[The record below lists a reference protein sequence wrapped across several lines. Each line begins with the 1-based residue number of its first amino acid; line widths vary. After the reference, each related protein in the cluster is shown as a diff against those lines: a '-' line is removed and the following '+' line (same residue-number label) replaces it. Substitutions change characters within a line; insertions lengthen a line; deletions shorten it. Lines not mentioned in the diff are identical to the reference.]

1 MAGELRALAQF
12 IYDLK
17 LETVP
22 EKVTEAARFCV
33 LDTIGS
39 ALGAAESPQ
48 IHSIGENFEDWC
60 GPGKNGKKAA
70 AWAKAEHWD
79 CSVL

>member
-1 MAGELRALAQF
+1 MAGELRDLAQF

-39 ALGAAESPQ
+39 ALGAAESPHPQ
-48 IHSIGENFEDWC
+48 YRRKF
-60 GPGKNGKKAA
+60 
-70 AWAKAEHWD
+70 
-79 CSVL
+79 

>member
-1 MAGELRALAQF
+1 MAGELRDLAQF

-39 ALGAAESPQ
+39 ALWSSRVP
-48 IHSIGENFEDWC
+48 SD
-60 GPGKNGKKAA
+60 P
-70 AWAKAEHWD
+70 
-79 CSVL
+79 